1 MTISIG
7 LIENHPVLRSAL
19 GVLLG
24 STGFTVVAEGA
35 GATDAHVIS
44 TRHTPDI
51 MLVDHI
57 FPTLF
62 DVAARAKVV
71 VFAASAVIEQAVLA
85 LDAGASG
92 YILKTS
98 SSDDLVR
105 GLKAVHAGDT
115 YISHDFA
122 SKVVVALRNTAV
134 RKLAADAIKLS
145 VREQQI
151 VRLLLSGRTNKEIA
165 RDLSLCEATVKHYMS
180 ALMQK
185 LNARNRLEVVIA
197 AQKMAN
203 GTQSLPT

>member
-35 GATDAHVIS
+35 GATDAHMIS

-62 DVAARAKVV
+62 DVVARAKVV

-98 SSDDLVR
+98 SSDDLVH

-145 VREQQI
+145 VREQQ
-151 VRLLLSGRTNKEIA
+151 
-165 RDLSLCEATVKHYMS
+165 MS
-180 ALMQK
+180 ACCSAGAPTRRSPRACLCAK
-185 LNARNRLEVVIA
+185 RL
-197 AQKMAN
+197 
-203 GTQSLPT
+203 